1 MQSKF
6 IADTLENVLHE
17 VQRPARYVGGE
28 INSIVKEWS
37 SDRVKVALAFPDIYD
52 LGMSNLGLA
61 ILYELLNQRDNM
73 LAERVYLPW
82 QDMER
87 VMRREGIPLY
97 SLESYHPIGE
107 FDVLGI
113 SLPYEQLYTNTLH
126 LLNMQ
131 ISRLE
136 LQNVFLVTTRL
147 W

>member
-82 QDMER
+82 QDMVGTR
-87 VMRREGIPLY
+87 HRLVHGYDFVDMDILWHN
-97 SLESYHPIGE
+97 SGE
-107 FDVLGI
+107 FAW
-113 SLPYEQLYTNTLH
+113 SHRLPL
-126 LLNMQ
+126 
-131 ISRLE
+131 
-136 LQNVFLVTTRL
+136 
-147 W
+147 